1 MIFPALDWCTAWPWI
16 VKGHFN
22 KQSIMKWEL
31 IHHPIHCLFAFC
43 FVCNLTAR
51 KKGMAEPVVCFLVWF
66 DSLPYIFIMP
76 VHFKAGWSNVF
87 SVLNENANGCNA
99 GFVWAWLSLKM
110 VMIFMCFICNNV
122 NNNWKHTWER
132 AHFRVVLQRATSN
145 LITF

>member
-22 KQSIMKWEL
+22 KESIMKWEW
-31 IHHPIHCLFAFC
+31 IHHPFTACLH
-43 FVCNLTAR
+43 FVLFVISLWG
-51 KKGMAEPVVCFLVWF
+51 KKGIVEPAVCFLVWF
-66 DSLPYIFIMP
+66 DSLPYIFILP

-87 SVLNENANGCNA
+87 SVLNENANGFNA

-110 VMIFMCFICNNV
+110 VIIFMCFIYNNV

-132 AHFRVVLQRATSN
+132 ARFRVVLQRATSN